1 MIDPLDYDRSIMEL
15 QLKKQKLEEEIADI
29 DNVLKWMNEQKQE
42 LLNTTDDLT
51 SEIFKIYSERIRNL
65 SKLSEI
71 RASAAINI
79 LYIRKKI
86 TV

>member
-42 LLNTTDDLT
+42 LLNTTDELT
-51 SEIFKIYSERIRNL
+51 SEIFRD
-65 SKLSEI
+65 
-71 RASAAINI
+71 I
-79 LYIRKKI
+79 LGKN
-86 TV
+86 